1 MAKELIYRL
10 SNPGYTI
17 YHRAALG
24 GLAATIRAWGTN
36 KPEGIEA
43 DLQRDF
49 IRLAWGNGLSDQ
61 EALRRI
67 LAASF
72 RLTDDNLIELPGHGI
87 RADQV
92 DLRLAIHNGLKD
104 TFLQHPQSCKTEK
117 QISTIRL
124 KSVDDE
130 GDGELFTY
138 KSILDYAHQPSHK
151 ALSIKGRLLDAKYGG
166 HLPVTVAVPQ
176 WMVPGIQSGAHE
188 IEISSEEAVLLLF
201 LLISCPVFHLRP
213 RTYKEKAQYCVL
225 FPDVVDLKKFAL
237 ALVRASKAD
246 PSIRK
251 FTNSYLG
258 RIAGGLE
265 EAALK
270 FMIDL
275 NAGDIAYEPSISGC
289 LVVAMGEVSWDNQ
302 QNNRSLIVKLKDDYP
317 EIDIFYAANQ
327 YLSQAKIIKLKKG
340 EGFAVPTSPVPELV
354 AANLA
359 AERHWC
365 TNFKSLVSDKKEFER
380 MKFSRGGLKAMKE
393 AIKDADD
400 KAIIR
405 AFQEA
410 WKRTMAALGDRA
422 RRDGLDFCR
431 LVEVERERTR
441 NAILRTKTAESL
453 AAWFLRFCADA
464 TKGAALAAIREDSQ
478 RIQRFIFSQRNFDR
492 FQNLCLFAL
501 VSYASDDSNST
512 NGGTQ

>member
-10 SNPGYTI
+10 GNPGYTI

-24 GLAATIRAWGTN
+24 GLAATVRAWGAN

-49 IRLAWGNGLSDQ
+49 VRLAWGDNLSDQ
-61 EALRRI
+61 EALLRI
-67 LAASF
+67 LDASF
-72 RLTDDNLIELPGHGI
+72 KLTEDKMIELPGHGI
-87 RADQV
+87 RDDQV

-117 QISTIRL
+117 QISTIRI

-138 KSILDYAHQPSHK
+138 KPITSYAHQPSHK
-151 ALSIKGRLLDAKYGG
+151 ALAIKGRLLDAKYRG
-166 HLPVTVAVPQ
+166 HLPAAVAVPQ
-176 WMVPGIQSGAHE
+176 WMVPGIQAGAHE

-201 LLISCPVFHLRP
+201 LLTSCPVFHLRP
-213 RTYKEKAQYCVL
+213 RNYKEKAQYCVL
-225 FPDVVDLKKFAL
+225 FPDVTDLKKFAL
-237 ALVRASKAD
+237 ALVRATQAD
-246 PSIRK
+246 PSIMK

-275 NAGDIAYEPSISGC
+275 KAGDIASEPSISGC
-289 LVVAMGEVSWDNQ
+289 LVVAMGEVSWDNK

-327 YLSQAKIIKLKKG
+327 HLSQAKIIKLKKG
-340 EGFAVPTSPVPELV
+340 EGFAIPTSPLPELI
-354 AANLA
+354 AANLT

-365 TNFKSLVSDKKEFER
+365 ANFKSLVSDKKAFER
-380 MKFSRGGLKAMKE
+380 MKFSHGGLKAMKE

-400 KAIIR
+400 QAIIR

-422 RRDGLDFCR
+422 RRDGSDFGR

-441 NAILRTKTAESL
+441 NAILRAKTAEAL
-453 AAWFLRFCADA
+453 ASWFLRFCADA
-464 TKGAALAAIREDSQ
+464 TKGAALAAIREDAQ
-478 RIQRFIFSQRNFDR
+478 RIQRFIFNQRNFDR
-492 FQNLCLFAL
+492 FHNLCLFAL
-501 VSYASDDSNST
+501 VSYASDESNPA
-512 NGGTQ
+512 NRGNQ